1 MPSTSASPEPRR
13 EQDHEKEPLSLRR
26 PVAST
31 VSASQIVGAALVLA
45 GMTGMVT
52 LALWA
57 LSRPTGPE
65 PPGRGTGGGTYAV
78 DGAGDQPVYRG

>member
-1 MPSTSASPEPRR
+1 
-13 EQDHEKEPLSLRR
+13 
-26 PVAST
+26 